1 MVWIAA
7 LPRTILNRQVCHL
20 VQVFTVLAVCLANY
34 EVYYTPKVLVENLA
48 AGTAT
53 MLCASRSADVGRSPI
68 IMGDAV
74 APTFIPLATNSNL
87 VMKQAFYQRSF
98 TVKQTLAS
106 SKGFARVDFINLPNH

>member
-1 MVWIAA
+1 MIAA
-7 LPRTILNRQVCHL
+7 LPRTIFEPSGLPSRAGIYRL
-20 VQVFTVLAVCLANY
+20 GRLFGKY
-34 EVYYTPKVLVENLA
+34 EVYYTPKVLAEDLA
-48 AGTAT
+48 NGTAS
-53 MLCASRSADVGRSPI
+53 MLCASRPADVGRSPI

-98 TVKQTLAS
+98 LQLNKHLAS